1 MLMATW
7 IKVWFHRGPKARQ
20 VARQGMITMIV
31 ALERDIGTLS
41 LVTVPVEIDD
51 ALRGDGLW
59 KHLP

>member
-1 MLMATW
+1 
-7 IKVWFHRGPKARQ
+7 
-20 VARQGMITMIV
+20 MIV